1 MEREKRVIPQS
12 LSEVRAVEIEGGGYQ
27 IPGKGIVFNQR
38 SQKLGWFVEIIDP
51 RALDEAD
58 MSDIVATYNHD
69 MNYVLGRST
78 NNTLSYTIDSE
89 GLNYVITPPD
99 NQTIRDIVLAPIIRR
114 DVTGSSFMFSVAN
127 RGDDWEEQP
136 DGLVI
141 RYVRKIDTVFEFG
154 PVTMPA
160 YRQTT
165 TDAQQVAKRSF
176 DEFIEETKKKELTY
190 RSEFTRL
197 KLELIGR

>member
-12 LSEVRAVEIEGGGYQ
+12 LSEVRAIEIEGGGYQ
-27 IPGKGIVFNQR
+27 IPGKGIVFSQR

-51 RALDEAD
+51 RALDGAD

-114 DVTGSSFMFSVAN
+114 DVTGSSFMFSVAD
-127 RGDDWEEQP
+127 RGDEWEEQP

-141 RYVRKIDTVFEFG
+141 RYVRKIETVFEFG

-165 TDAQQVAKRSF
+165 TEAQQVAKRSF
-176 DEFIEETKKKELTY
+176 DEFIEQTKKNELSY
-190 RSEFTRL
+190 RSQFHRL
-197 KLELIGR
+197 KLELLGK